1 MDFFVKPHS
10 FLCIWTIAGVETLV
24 SAVASVASVAR
35 SACFRLHSAY
45 RELPT

>member
-1 MDFFVKPHS
+1 MDFFVEPHS

-24 SAVASVASVAR
+24 SAVASVAR
-35 SACFRLHSAY
+35 RACFRLHSAY